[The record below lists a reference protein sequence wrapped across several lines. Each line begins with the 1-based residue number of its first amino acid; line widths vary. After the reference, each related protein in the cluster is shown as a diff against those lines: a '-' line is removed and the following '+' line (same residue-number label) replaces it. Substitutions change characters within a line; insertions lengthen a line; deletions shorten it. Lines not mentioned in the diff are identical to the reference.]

1 MAYLHLILLQLYLQV
16 LTKQYI
22 KTNIKDILETI
33 LEASCKSLIYPND
46 NNHIRAIVT
55 IADNRRKVRY
65 TKYTYNAES
74 DPERVAE
81 FPLEFGITGQ
91 AYISKSDGQEG
102 EGMEEQ
108 SRQTYLK
115 TAYPNMLSG
124 HLQGKI
130 LEMISKMIQP
140 GRVLEIGTFTGYSA
154 ICIAKGLTEDGLLQS
169 IDSNDELKEMALK
182 YIKQSGLEQK
192 IELITGDAL
201 KILVQLSGPYDLIF
215 IDADKKEY
223 EQYYLASLD
232 LLRSGGFMLVDN
244 VLWGGKVLK
253 ENQKKDRDT
262 MGIQTFNETVLNDN
276 RVEQVILPV
285 RDGLTLIR
293 KK

>member
-1 MAYLHLILLQLYLQV
+1 MLNTDPKLESYLL
-16 LTKQYI
+16 
-22 KTNIKDILETI
+22 
-33 LEASCKSLIYPND
+33 
-46 NNHIRAIVT
+46 
-55 IADNRRKVRY
+55 
-65 TKYTYNAES
+65 KYTG
-74 DPERVAE
+74 PEEVV
-81 FPLEFGITGQ
+81 LE
-91 AYISKSDGQEG
+91 EL
-102 EGMEEQ
+102 

-140 GRVLEIGTFTGYSA
+140 RRVLEIGTFTGYSA
-154 ICIAKGLTEDGLLQS
+154 MCIAKGLTDDGLLQS

-201 KILVQLSGPYDLIF
+201 KVLKKLVGPYDLIF

-223 EQYYLASLD
+223 EQYYSFSVD
-232 LLRSGGFMLVDN
+232 LLRSGGFIIADN
-244 VLWGGKVLK
+244 VLWGGKVLE
-253 ENQKKDRDT
+253 ENKKKDKDT
-262 MGIQTFNETVLNDN
+262 RGIQTFNETVLNDS

>member
-1 MAYLHLILLQLYLQV
+1 MLNTNPKLEAYLL
-16 LTKQYI
+16 
-22 KTNIKDILETI
+22 
-33 LEASCKSLIYPND
+33 
-46 NNHIRAIVT
+46 
-55 IADNRRKVRY
+55 
-65 TKYTYNAES
+65 KYTG
-74 DPERVAE
+74 P
-81 FPLEFGITGQ
+81 
-91 AYISKSDGQEG
+91 EG
-102 EGMEEQ
+102 EVLEEL

-130 LEMISKMIQP
+130 LEMISKMIRP
-140 GRVLEIGTFTGYSA
+140 KRVLEIGTFTGYSA
-154 ICIAKGLTEDGLLQS
+154 ICLAKGLEENGILQS

-244 VLWGGKVLK
+244 VLWGGKVLE
-253 ENQKKDRDT
+253 ENKKKDKDT
-262 MGIQTFNETVLNDN
+262 RGIQTFNETVLNDN